1 MNIYLALGLFTV
13 CSAGAVLF
21 LKLARMYGL
30 HDHPSGRSSHWKP
43 TVTGMGLIV
52 ALSFITYIFWH
63 PYVLP
68 EFFVAGFFVITAVS
82 FLDDIFFL
90 KHSFRLLV
98 QMITMGM
105 LMYQMP
111 FSSFGAEAV
120 PIYLAS
126 FIFGVGVLNAY
137 NFMDGVNGMLT
148 LHALLVFCGLYYLNE
163 NIVDMQGNAISFT
176 DSNFILSIII
186 PLAVFGFFNI
196 RRSAIAFMGDV
207 GSMSIAFITVY
218 LIYSLIFKTGN
229 YMYLLMFSV
238 FGADA
243 ALTVCYKLLL
253 GENIFVPHR
262 DFLFKKL
269 VHIGKWSHLKVSF
282 CYFALQAIINL
293 FVIGIFSSSPKLST
307 QISVLFIGCLF
318 LIGLYVYAQSRF
330 PRRSE
335 SRLKQ

>member
-1 MNIYLALGLFTV
+1 
-13 CSAGAVLF
+13 
-21 LKLARMYGL
+21 MYGL
-30 HDHPSGRSSHWKP
+30 HDHPGGRSSHWKP

-52 ALSFITYIFWH
+52 AVSFITYLIWQ
-63 PYVLP
+63 PYRLP
-68 EFFVAGFFVITAVS
+68 DLFVAGFFIITAVS

-90 KHSFRLLV
+90 KHSFRLVV
-98 QMITMGM
+98 QMITMAM
-105 LMYQMP
+105 LLYEMP
-111 FSSFGAEAV
+111 FNSFGAEAL
-120 PIYLAS
+120 PIYFAS
-126 FIFGVGVLNAY
+126 FIFGVGVLNSY

-163 NIVDMQGNAISFT
+163 TIIDMQGNAIAFT

-218 LIYSLIFKTGN
+218 LIYLLIFRTGN

-238 FGADA
+238 LGADA

-269 VHIGKWSHLKVSF
+269 VHLGKWSHLQVSF
-282 CYFALQAIINL
+282 LYFSVQAVINL
-293 FVIGIFSSSPKLST
+293 IVIGLFPSTPKLST
-307 QISVLFIGCLF
+307 QVSVLFIGCIL
-318 LIGLYVYAQSRF
+318 LIGLYVYAQSYF
-330 PRRSE
+330 PRQRAIKS
-335 SRLKQ
+335 KP

>member
-1 MNIYLALGLFTV
+1 
-13 CSAGAVLF
+13 
-21 LKLARMYGL
+21 
-30 HDHPSGRSSHWKP
+30 
-43 TVTGMGLIV
+43 
-52 ALSFITYIFWH
+52 
-63 PYVLP
+63 
-68 EFFVAGFFVITAVS
+68 
-82 FLDDIFFL
+82 
-90 KHSFRLLV
+90 
-98 QMITMGM
+98 MITMGM

-111 FSSFGAEAV
+111 FSSFGTEV
-120 PIYLAS
+120 LPIYLAS
-126 FIFGVGVLNAY
+126 FIFGVGALNAY

-148 LHALLVFCGLYYLNE
+148 LHALLVFSGLYYLNE
-163 NIVDMQGNAISFT
+163 NIVDMQGNSIPFT

-186 PLAVFGFFNI
+186 PLAIFGFFNI

-207 GSMSIAFITVY
+207 GSMSIAFITVF

-269 VHIGKWSHLKVSF
+269 VHLGKWSHLKVSF
-282 CYFALQAIINL
+282 WYFAVQAFINL
-293 FVIGIFSSSPKLST
+293 IVIGVFPTSPKLST

-318 LIGLYVYAQSRF
+318 LIGLYVYVQSRF
-330 PRRSE
+330 PRRTAVNS
-335 SRLKQ
+335 KQ

>member
-1 MNIYLALGLFTV
+1 LNIYLALGLFSV

-30 HDHPSGRSSHWKP
+30 HDHPGGRSSHWKP

-52 ALSFITYIFWH
+52 ALSLITYLFWH
-63 PYVLP
+63 PYQLP
-68 EFFVAGFFVITAVS
+68 EYFVAGFFIISAVS
-82 FLDDIFFL
+82 FLDDLFFL

-98 QMITMGM
+98 QMLTMAM
-105 LMYQMP
+105 LMAQMP
-111 FSSFGAEAV
+111 FHSFGAEV
-120 PIYLAS
+120 IPIYLAS
-126 FIFGVGVLNAY
+126 FIFGIGVLNAY

-148 LHALLVFCGLYYLNE
+148 LHALLVFSGLYYLNQH
-163 NIVDMQGNAISFT
+163 ITDMQGNAIPFT

-186 PLAVFGFFNI
+186 PLAIFGFFNI

-207 GSMSIAFITVY
+207 GSISIAFITVF

-282 CYFALQAIINL
+282 WYFAVQAIINL
-293 FVIGIFSSSPKLST
+293 IVIGLFPTTPKLST
-307 QISVLFIGCLF
+307 QISVLFIGCIL
-318 LIGLYVYAQSRF
+318 LIGLYVYVQSRM
-330 PRRSE
+330 PRKQIARS
-335 SRLKQ
+335 KP

>member
-1 MNIYLALGLFTV
+1 MNIYLAFGLLSV
-13 CSAGAVLF
+13 CSAGAFLF

-43 TVTGMGLIV
+43 TVTGLGLIV
-52 ALSFITYIFWH
+52 ALAFITYLFWH

-68 EFFVAGFFVITAVS
+68 EYFVAGFFIITAVS

-90 KHSFRLLV
+90 KHSFRLVV

-105 LMYQMP
+105 LMSQMP
-111 FSSFGAEAV
+111 FSSLGAEV
-120 PIYLAS
+120 IPIYLAS
-126 FIFGVGVLNAY
+126 FIFGIGVLNAY

-148 LHALLVFCGLYYLNE
+148 LHALLVFSGLYYLNE
-163 NIVDMQGNAISFT
+163 NIVDLQGHSIAFT
-176 DSNFILSIII
+176 DSNFIFSIII
-186 PLAVFGFFNI
+186 PLAIFGFFNI

-218 LIYSLIFKTGN
+218 LIYTLIFKTGN

-269 VHIGKWSHLKVSF
+269 VHLGKWSHLKVSF
-282 CYFALQAIINL
+282 GYFALQAVIN
-293 FVIGIFSSSPKLST
+293 FIVIGLFPTNPKLST
-307 QISVLFIGCLF
+307 QISVLFIGCLL
-318 LIGLYVYAQSRF
+318 LIGIYVYVQSRF
-330 PRRSE
+330 PRRNSLR
-335 SRLKQ
+335 SND

>member
-1 MNIYLALGLFTV
+1 MNIYLTLGLFSV
-13 CSAGAVLF
+13 CSAGAFLF
-21 LKLARMYGL
+21 LKLARIYGL
-30 HDHPSGRSSHWKP
+30 HDHPSSRSSHWKP

-52 ALSFITYIFWH
+52 ALSFITYLFWH
-63 PYVLP
+63 PFVLP
-68 EFFVAGFFVITAVS
+68 EFFVAGFFIITAVS

-90 KHSFRLLV
+90 KHSFRLV
-98 QMITMGM
+98 IQMITMGL
-105 LMYQMP
+105 LMAQMP

-148 LHALLVFCGLYYLNE
+148 LHALLVFSGLFYLNE
-163 NIVDMQGNAISFT
+163 TLVDLQGNAITFT

-218 LIYSLIFKTGN
+218 LIYSLIFRTGN

-269 VHIGKWSHLKVSF
+269 VHLGKWSHLQVSF
-282 CYFALQAIINL
+282 AYFALQAAIN
-293 FVIGIFSSSPKLST
+293 FVVLWVFPPAPKLST
-307 QISVLFIGCLF
+307 QISVLFIGCLL
-318 LIGLYVYAQSRF
+318 LIGIYVYIQSKF
-330 PRRSE
+330 PRRNALRSKE
-335 SRLKQ
+335 

>member
-1 MNIYLALGLFTV
+1 MNIYLTLGLFSV

-52 ALSFITYIFWH
+52 ALAFITYLFWH
-63 PYVLP
+63 PYSLP
-68 EFFVAGFFVITAVS
+68 EYFVAGFFIITAVS

-90 KHSFRLLV
+90 KHSLRLVV
-98 QMITMGM
+98 QMVTMAM
-105 LMYQMP
+105 LMSQMP
-111 FSSFGAEAV
+111 FQSLGTEV
-120 PIYLAS
+120 IPIYLAS
-126 FIFGVGVLNAY
+126 FIFGIGVLNAY

-148 LHALLVFCGLYYLNE
+148 LHALLVFTGLYYLNE
-163 NIVDMQGNAISFT
+163 HIVDLQGNRIMFA
-176 DSNFILSIII
+176 DSNFILSVII
-186 PLAVFGFFNI
+186 PLAIFGFFNI

-207 GSMSIAFITVY
+207 GSMSIAFITVF

-243 ALTVCYKLLL
+243 ALTVCYKLLA

-269 VHIGKWSHLKVSF
+269 VHLGKWSHLKVSF
-282 CYFALQAIINL
+282 WYFTVQAIIN
-293 FVIGIFSSSPKLST
+293 VIVIVMFPTTPKLST
-307 QISVLFIGCLF
+307 QISVLFIGCIG
-318 LIGLYVYAQSRF
+318 LIGMYVYIQSWF
-330 PRRSE
+330 PRKQSLRS
-335 SRLKQ
+335 KP

>member
-1 MNIYLALGLFTV
+1 MNIYLAFGLFSV
-13 CSAGAVLF
+13 CSAGAFLF

-43 TVTGMGLIV
+43 TVTGMGLIISL
-52 ALSFITYIFWH
+52 AFITYLFWH
-63 PYVLP
+63 PYFLP
-68 EFFVAGFFVITAVS
+68 EYFVAGFFIITAVS
-82 FLDDIFFL
+82 FLDDLLFL
-90 KHSFRLLV
+90 KHSFRLVV

-105 LMYQMP
+105 LMAQMP
-111 FSSFGAEAV
+111 YNSLGAEAI

-126 FIFGVGVLNAY
+126 FIFGIGVLNAY

-148 LHALLVFCGLYYLNE
+148 LHALLVFSGLYYLNE
-163 NIVDMQGNAISFT
+163 NITDLQGHAIAFT

-186 PLAVFGFFNI
+186 PLAIFGFFNI

-243 ALTVCYKLLL
+243 ALTVLYKLLL

-269 VHIGKWSHLKVSF
+269 VHLGKWSHLKVSF
-282 CYFALQAIINL
+282 AYFGIQAAINL
-293 FVIGIFSSSPKLST
+293 IVIGLFPSCPKLST
-307 QISVLFIGCLF
+307 QISALFIGCLF
-318 LIGLYVYAQSRF
+318 LIGLYIYVQSRF
-330 PRRSE
+330 SKSSARK
-335 SRLKQ
+335 LKD

>member
-1 MNIYLALGLFTV
+1 
-13 CSAGAVLF
+13 
-21 LKLARMYGL
+21 
-30 HDHPSGRSSHWKP
+30 
-43 TVTGMGLIV
+43 MGLIV
-52 ALSFITYIFWH
+52 ALAFVTYLFWH

-68 EFFVAGFFVITAVS
+68 EFFVAGFFIITAVS

-90 KHSFRLLV
+90 KHSFRLVL

-111 FSSFGAEAV
+111 FSSFGTEV
-120 PIYLAS
+120 LPIYLAS

-148 LHALLVFCGLYYLNE
+148 LHALLVFSGLYYLNE
-163 NIVDMQGNAISFT
+163 NIVDMQGNSIPFT

-186 PLAVFGFFNI
+186 PLAIFGFFNI

-207 GSMSIAFITVY
+207 GSMSIAFITVF

-269 VHIGKWSHLKVSF
+269 VHLGKWSHLKVSF
-282 CYFALQAIINL
+282 WYFALQAFINL
-293 FVIGIFSSSPKLST
+293 IVIGVFPTSPKLST

-318 LIGLYVYAQSRF
+318 LIGLYVYVQSRF
-330 PRRSE
+330 PRRTAVNS
-335 SRLKQ
+335 KQ